1 MKPVYVGCSG
11 WNYDSWREEVYP
23 KGLSPRHWLE
33 RYAER
38 FDTVEVNAT
47 FYRLIRREAVAHWV
61 EQTPSEFVFAVK
73 ASRYLTHV
81 KRVSDMKEGIS
92 RFYERIEPLIEAKRL
107 GVVLWQLPE
116 SFRRDDQR
124 LAQALQQ
131 LPAGRHAFEFRHES
145 WFTPEVYS
153 LLRDHD
159 AALVIADHPERPF
172 QTHEATAT
180 WSYVRLH
187 FGKQGR
193 RGNYSERE
201 LDEWA
206 HRLHGWR
213 EERELFVYFNND
225 WEAFA
230 PRDAVALQKRL
241 RRLAGEDGAEEE
253 SPSKLHAQAAKA
265 S

>member
-1 MKPVYVGCSG
+1 MHVGCSG
-11 WNYDSWREEVYP
+11 WNYDSWRGELYP
-23 KGLSPRHWLE
+23 HGLSPRHWLE

-73 ASRYLTHV
+73 SSRYLTHV
-81 KRVSDMKEGIS
+81 KRLSDMKQGIS

-124 LAQALQQ
+124 LTQALGE

-145 WFTPEVYS
+145 WFVPEVYS
-153 LLRDHD
+153 LLREHD

-172 QTHEATAT
+172 QAHEVTAT
-180 WSYVRLH
+180 WGCYVRLH
-187 FGKQGR
+187 FGNQGR

-201 LDEWA
+201 LEQWA
-206 HRLHGWR
+206 HRLHEWR
-213 EERELFVYFNND
+213 GERELFVYFNND

-230 PRDAVALQKRL
+230 PRDAVLLQRQL
-241 RRLAGEDGAEEE
+241 RRLAGEDTAEDG
-253 SPSKLHAQAAKA
+253 SRDALQAQAAKG